1 MKGLYTLITLFILSF
16 GFSQETLEDF
26 EAASA
31 SVTPFEG
38 ATASIVDDPVTSGGV
53 NGKVAQGN
61 STSSGGQI
69 WQGYTIALMTKNID
83 LTTDKTLTLDVYST
97 VSGEFA
103 IKVQAG
109 VDGAPASTKNAA
121 HAGNGWENITVDF
134 GSGNVDNTGAAN
146 GAYGEVVIFLNWDSM
161 VGDFGT
167 SVDKTFYVDNITGV
181 GIDKSV
187 ALTPP
192 ATGPDT
198 PPTRAAADVV
208 SLFGTAYTRHNFGAS
223 GTFDAGWCGS
233 PAVEEVTLDDGQVVV
248 AYKGQACQGITFS
261 EVDVSSFTN
270 VSVDVFID
278 DSVDIIGKV
287 FNLKFVN
294 DPITVV
300 KEVNINNGNGLVKG
314 QWITLDFQV
323 DLSSIDRWIEF
334 GITSNVNDALWYT
347 NLYAYLDS
355 TASVENTD
363 LKGLKLYPNPAKDT
377 VRISAA
383 ESIDRLRIY
392 DLSGRLVKQA
402 SPRKAAFSVDVS
414 GLSKGVYLVKLNAG
428 DREAITK
435 MIK

>member
-134 GSGNVDNTGAAN
+134 GSGNVDNTGPAN

-261 EVDVSSFTN
+261 
-270 VSVDVFID
+270 
-278 DSVDIIGKV
+278 
-287 FNLKFVN
+287 
-294 DPITVV
+294 
-300 KEVNINNGNGLVKG
+300 
-314 QWITLDFQV
+314 
-323 DLSSIDRWIEF
+323 
-334 GITSNVNDALWYT
+334 A
-347 NLYAYLDS
+347 
-355 TASVENTD
+355 
-363 LKGLKLYPNPAKDT
+363 
-377 VRISAA
+377 
-383 ESIDRLRIY
+383 
-392 DLSGRLVKQA
+392 
-402 SPRKAAFSVDVS
+402 
-414 GLSKGVYLVKLNAG
+414 
-428 DREAITK
+428 
-435 MIK
+435 